1 MIVRMICRWT
11 ESQRGAA
18 TEEAKITER
27 LAHTVVFVTVV
38 QCVSTDPLQ
47 PIGVLVGV
55 LLVRPG
61 QSVTI
66 GGHEVIV
73 YVT

>member
-1 MIVRMICRWT
+1 MRWNA
-11 ESQRGAA
+11 SAA
-18 TEEAKITER
+18 PPLKKPEITER

-38 QCVSTDPLQ
+38 HRVSTDPVQ